1 MFKPYYQEVI
11 VLRWWR
17 NMRIYLALPPR
28 TKLKIKIKR
37 GTSTQNKTTEDYL
50 KRSYLTK
57 DGQKPP

>member
-1 MFKPYYQEVI
+1 
-11 VLRWWR
+11 
-17 NMRIYLALPPR
+17 MRIYLALPPR